1 MGADDR
7 DPLGVAE
14 VAEAGAATFGRGE
27 RISCTWLV
35 MDDCVSS
42 EGRIER
48 DWLRVLAIERCDRS
62 CDILDATF

>member
-14 VAEAGAATFGRGE
+14 VAEAVAATFELGE

-42 EGRIER
+42 EGRMKR
-48 DWLRVLAIERCDRS
+48 DWLRVLAIETCDS
-62 CDILDATF
+62 TCDIEKLM